1 MDKQEHNNIYHFILI
16 HIGSD
21 LPDYIN
27 DCLYQIRL
35 FNSPASSVI
44 WMVAQENELEK
55 IAECP
60 NLKKIPLESIQPS
73 SEHLYFNKYY
83 TNDSLNNFWKY
94 TIERFFY
101 LEEII
106 GIYALQNVF
115 HLENDNLLYINLEDL
130 LPVFIENYKGMA
142 VTLDCDYRVIPGFMF
157 IRDSYPLGLLNQFI
171 NSMIQHNKNDM
182 QIMADFL
189 NSVQNDGVIKTLP
202 ILLPEY
208 DKPLRNL
215 VGYTSFQ
222 RQRYINHFEKFHGIF
237 DAAAIGQYLGGISP
251 RNNPQGLNTVGFINE
266 TNIFQC
272 SYLNFKW
279 KLNENGLRIP
289 FVCYACMN
297 KWHPIFTIHVHSKN
311 LRQFYSD
318 QSLHML

>member
-1 MDKQEHNNIYHFILI
+1 MDKQEQNNTYHFILI

-35 FNSPASSVI
+35 FNSPDSSII
-44 WMVAQENELEK
+44 WMVAQENELKK
-55 IAECP
+55 IAECS

-73 SEHLYFNKYY
+73 AEHLYFNKYY
-83 TNDSLNNFWKY
+83 INDSLNNFWKY

-101 LEEII
+101 LEEIV
-106 GIYALQNVF
+106 GIYALQSVF

-157 IRDSYPLGLLNQFI
+157 IRDSYPLALLKQFI

-251 RNNPQGLNTVGFINE
+251 RNNPQGLSTVGFINE

-279 KLNENGLRIP
+279 ELNENGLKIP
-289 FVCYACMN
+289 FVCYAGMN
-297 KWHPIFTIHVHSKN
+297 KWYPIFTIHIHSKN
-311 LRQFYSD
+311 LESFLSD
-318 QSLHML
+318 